1 MKPSRIFTKAKSW
14 TLPSMAQ
21 MSREPSAST
30 PTEGLELRGPIGGY
44 FVWDADMGGPLLL
57 AAGGSGVVPLRA
69 MLRHRAASSAQ
80 VAAKLIYSS
89 RTWEDIIFR
98 EELERLGAS
107 SNGPK
112 VNPHADDE
120 PAARMERLWAP
131 VQRTG
136 P

>member
-1 MKPSRIFTKAKSW
+1 
-14 TLPSMAQ
+14 MAQ

-44 FVWDADMGGPLLL
+44 FVW
-57 AAGGSGVVPLRA
+57 
-69 MLRHRAASSAQ
+69 
-80 VAAKLIYSS
+80 
-89 RTWEDIIFR
+89 WEDIIFR
-98 EELERLGAS
+98 EELGRLGAS